1 VNALPAPP
9 GFLRRLLPVV
19 VALVRIEVRRAAS
32 WLVAG
37 AMLAVVALVPP
48 ARAWAAVGAG
58 ALLGL
63 AAIGSLRRE
72 AFSADLLPARLAA
85 RVAWPLAAAAAGAAV
100 AWLAGREDSG
110 RMAVAVAASSGV
122 VVVAAAVAAS
132 AQLPRLRRLVGD
144 HAEPGPGP
152 GTDRSPRLVGR
163 TWADA
168 AAMLSTVVA
177 MAVCYFLAPEH
188 AGWYAVVATTWFTL
202 LAVPAAT
209 LVGGDEGPRRAL
221 VTAGPGRPR
230 LAGSPAA
237 AGPTLAAYA
246 AVLGWPAAVAAAVAR
261 RGAAGWGD
269 PRVAV
274 VAVAGMAVVAVAL
287 VWISAARRW
296 REDTPHAALVA
307 AHAVAIALVARV
319 A

>member
-9 GFLRRLLPVV
+9 GFLRRLLRVV

-100 AWLAGREDSG
+100 AWLAGRGDIG
-110 RMAVAVAASSGV
+110 RMTVAVAASSGV

-132 AQLPRLRRLVGD
+132 AQLRRLVGD

-152 GTDRSPRLVGR
+152 GADRSPRLVGR

-274 VAVAGMAVVAVAL
+274 VAVAGMAVAAVAL

-296 REDTPHAALVA
+296 REDTTHAALVA

>member
-1 VNALPAPP
+1 MNAQPAPP
-9 GFLRRLLPVV
+9 GVLGRLLPVV
-19 VALVRIEVRRAAS
+19 ATLVRIEVRRPAS

-48 ARAWAAVGAG
+48 VRAWAAAGAG

-100 AWLAGREDSG
+100 AWLAGRGDIG
-110 RMAVAVAASSGV
+110 RMAVAAAASAGV

-132 AQLPRLRRLVGD
+132 AQLRRLVGD
-144 HAEPGPGP
+144 HAEPGP

-163 TWADA
+163 TWSDA
-168 AAMLSTVVA
+168 AAMFSTVVA

-209 LVGGDEGPRRAL
+209 LVGGDETLRRAL

-230 LAGSPAA
+230 LAGSPEA
-237 AGPTLAAYA
+237 AGPKLAAYA
-246 AVLGWPAAVAAAVAR
+246 AVLGWPAAVAAAVAH

-269 PRVAV
+269 PLVAV
-274 VAVAGMAVVAVAL
+274 AAVAGMAVGAWAL

-296 REDTPHAALVA
+296 REDTTHAALVA
-307 AHAVAIALVARV
+307 AHAAAIALVAWV